1 VSRRTVAGDLVT
13 ISIGSKVPYILRR
26 MEKYYLNVGESFV
39 HGIMDGE
46 ALDWEGLDE
55 CVFEVR

>member
-1 VSRRTVAGDLVT
+1 VAGDLVT